1 VSDTLFRKKDWQI
14 PTHLVLEEVMF
25 MNRITYVSILL
36 FFAAVSGIFSQRL
49 PPPPPPTPLEV
60 LYPFDMIVSSDGKRI
75 AVDYNLCTI
84 VWDIGERKI
93 IGKIP
98 SRLSYFQKNTP
109 LPIRA
114 FNQDGSIRA
123 EGNDRVLNLYN
134 TENNRLIK
142 KIVVF
147 ESEDVANPPIRIR
160 YLIWPPFPDV
170 PEAIE
175 NIYFTPDGQNIIVIS
190 GIGRGGRQD
199 RIWSVDLMG
208 RVSSVNFLASLS
220 SYVNILALNIYQ
232 GRAVISGNSGITIV
246 NLFSKRKEGEIPLN
260 DNNLVLDSSS
270 FSLND
275 NKNKN
280 SVLLIK
286 NGKTDENYL
295 YVCDIEGRKFLKRMK
310 IDSRTYL
317 VRLTGEE
324 NIVALVALDNSICL
338 YNYQTETEIARLVA
352 YEDQL
357 PLVPPPPPLG
367 MSNRER
373 TIQVGS
379 FSSFA
384 DALRLMNDI
393 KREGFY
399 PYLERARQN
408 NSTIW
413 SVVINNVLEDEIP
426 SIYGLLQSIGY
437 TNILI
442 RP

>member
-1 VSDTLFRKKDWQI
+1 
-14 PTHLVLEEVMF
+14 MF
-25 MNRITYVSILL
+25 KNRITYVSILL
-36 FFAAVSGIFSQRL
+36 FFAAVSGIFSQI
-49 PPPPPPTPLEV
+49 PPPPPPPIPYDTLKPL
-60 LYPFDMIVSSDGKRI
+60 DMIVSSDGKRI
-75 AVDYNLCTI
+75 AVDYNLCTF

-93 IGKIP
+93 MGTIP
-98 SRLSYFQKNTP
+98 SRLSYFQKKPP

-123 EGNDRVLNLYN
+123 EGNDRVLSLYN

-160 YLIWPPFPDV
+160 YMTLLPFPDV
-170 PEAIE
+170 PESIE

-190 GIGRGGRQD
+190 GIGWGGRQY

-208 RVSSVNFLASLS
+208 NVSSVNSSASLS

-280 SVLLIK
+280 SVLLVR
-286 NGKTDENYL
+286 NGNTDENYL
-295 YVCDIEGRKFLKRMK
+295 YVCDIEGRKILNRRI
-310 IDSRTYL
+310 IDSRANM
-317 VRLTGEE
+317 VRLTGAE
-324 NIVALVALDNSICL
+324 NNVALALDNSICL
-338 YNYQTETEIARLVA
+338 YNYQTGTEITRLVA
-352 YEDQL
+352 YEDEL
-357 PLVPPPPPLG
+357 PLIPPPG
-367 MSNRER
+367 MTDRKR

-379 FSSFA
+379 FLSFA
-384 DALRLMNDI
+384 DALRLMSNI
-393 KREGFY
+393 EREGFY
-399 PYLERARQN
+399 PYIERARQN

-413 SVVINNVLEDEIP
+413 NVVINNILEDEIL
-426 SIYGLLQSIGY
+426 SIYGLLLRIGY
-437 TNILI
+437 TNIST